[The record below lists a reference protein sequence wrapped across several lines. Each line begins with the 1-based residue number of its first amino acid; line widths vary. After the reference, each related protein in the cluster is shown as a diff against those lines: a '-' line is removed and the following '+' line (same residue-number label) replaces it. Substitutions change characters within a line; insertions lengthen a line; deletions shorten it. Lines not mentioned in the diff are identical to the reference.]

1 MSKIDLTYI
10 IDDDKIFT
18 FVLKKF
24 LEKNKNFNQIIDFKN
39 GEEVLLMLTSR
50 NYIPDLILLDINM
63 PVIDGWQFLEALEK
77 LPNKERFKIFIM
89 SSSIDKIDIEKS
101 KTFSTV
107 IDFISK
113 PINNEKL
120 NIKENFYKKYTHK

>member
-24 LEKNKNFNQIIDFKN
+24 LEKNKNFNQILDFKN
-39 GEEVLLMLTSR
+39 GEEVLLMLTLH
-50 NYIPDLILLDINM
+50 NFKPDIILLDINM

-77 LPNKERFKIFIM
+77 LPNKEQYKIFIM
-89 SSSIDKIDIEKS
+89 SSSIDKTDIEKS

-107 IDFISK
+107 VDFISK

-120 NIKENFYKKYTHK
+120 NKLIGSL

>member
-18 FVLKKF
+18 FVLKKI
-24 LEKNKNFNQIIDFKN
+24 LEKNKNFNQILDFKN
-39 GEEVLLMLTSR
+39 GEEVLLMLTSHDFK
-50 NYIPDLILLDINM
+50 PDVILLDINM

-77 LPNKERFKIFIM
+77 LPNKEQYKIFIM
-89 SSSIDKIDIEKS
+89 SSSIDKTDIEKS

-107 IDFISK
+107 VDFISK

-120 NIKENFYKKYTHK
+120 NKLINSL

>member
-18 FVLKKF
+18 FVLKKI
-24 LEKNKNFNQIIDFKN
+24 LEKNKNFNQILDFKN
-39 GEEVLLMLTSR
+39 GEEVLLMLTSHDFK
-50 NYIPDLILLDINM
+50 PDVILLDINM

-77 LPNKERFKIFIM
+77 LPNKEQYKIFIM
-89 SSSIDKIDIEKS
+89 SSSIDKTDIEKS

-107 IDFISK
+107 VDFISK

-120 NIKENFYKKYTHK
+120 NKLIGCL

>member
-18 FVLKKF
+18 FVLKKI
-24 LEKNKNFNQIIDFKN
+24 LEKNKNFNQILDFKN
-39 GEEVLLMLTSR
+39 GEEVLLMLTLH
-50 NYIPDLILLDINM
+50 NFKPDVILLDINM

-77 LPNKERFKIFIM
+77 LPNKEQYKIFIM
-89 SSSIDKIDIEKS
+89 SSSIDKTDIEKS

-107 IDFISK
+107 VDFISK

-120 NIKENFYKKYTHK
+120 NKLINSL